1 MKTYTAREVVELG
14 VQMRTAQ
21 KAYFRDR
28 DKTALMAAKNAET
41 AFDMAAARI
50 KAEDAL
56 AASEARVEA
65 VMQIAASLF
74 PGGYENNLA
83 RIRAA
88 ITEAGHE

>member
-28 DKTALMAAKNAET
+28 DKTALMAAKQAET

-50 KAEDAL
+50 MAEP
-56 AASEARVEA
+56 VETA
-65 VMQIAASLF
+65 QPGLF
-74 PGGYENNLA
+74 DEGRG
-83 RIRAA
+83 
-88 ITEAGHE
+88 

>member
-28 DKTALMAAKNAET
+28 DRTALNRAKEAET

-50 KAEDAL
+50 MAEPTEPA
-56 AASEARVEA
+56 
-65 VMQIAASLF
+65 QPSLF
-74 PGGYENNLA
+74 DEGGA
-83 RIRAA
+83 
-88 ITEAGHE
+88 

>member
-1 MKTYTAREVVELG
+1 MAKTYTAREVVELG

-50 KAEDAL
+50 MAEPVQPA
-56 AASEARVEA
+56 
-65 VMQIAASLF
+65 QPSLF
-74 PGGYENNLA
+74 DDGGA
-83 RIRAA
+83 
-88 ITEAGHE
+88 

>member
-28 DKTALMAAKNAET
+28 DRTALVRAKDAET

-50 KAEDAL
+50 MAEP
-56 AASEARVEA
+56 E
-65 VMQIAASLF
+65 QPGLF
-74 PGGYENNLA
+74 DERGA
-83 RIRAA
+83 
-88 ITEAGHE
+88 